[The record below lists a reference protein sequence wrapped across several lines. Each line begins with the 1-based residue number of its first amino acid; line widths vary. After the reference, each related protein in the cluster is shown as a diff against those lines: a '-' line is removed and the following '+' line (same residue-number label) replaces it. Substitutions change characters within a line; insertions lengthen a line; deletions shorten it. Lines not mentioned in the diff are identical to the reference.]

1 MSSVSET
8 MHIDKLDS
16 IVNKYDSKIEMKPVD
31 VKLNT

>member
-1 MSSVSET
+1 MTLVSET

-16 IVNKYDSKIEMKPVD
+16 IVNKYDSKTEMKPVD